1 MGWWSIWLLVGVL
14 CIGLELIIPGLVIIF
29 FGFGAVFTSVFS
41 LIPFINLLLFL
52 RVLFSIRI
60 KKATKKGKSLPMLLK
75 RFFITRKAE

>member
-41 LIPFINLLLFL
+41 LIPFINQALWLQIIIFVIFSSLF
-52 RVLFSIRI
+52 
-60 KKATKKGKSLPMLLK
+60 
-75 RFFITRKAE
+75 